1 MFDRGTGV
9 QVCLCFALNACEAVA
24 APAVEQLRSI
34 DAERLDAE
42 RLDAERLDAIEATDS
57 IEMTELS
64 VIDQPLEP
72 ANDEVVPLAANW
84 RLPAHEPG
92 PLPGWVRHQTLPGET
107 IEQLALRYGVR
118 PERIREWNE
127 LAADEQPHAWRP
139 EPLRVYA
146 RRHPPPSERLEHLV
160 VAGDTWGGLS
170 RRYGV
175 DYRQLRSRNVGEL
188 GRELELGERVEIWI
202 DPIVFDS
209 IVHDTPANE
218 RARLVRPGAH
228 GVGTP
233 QAGSL
238 VAGVQIPPGE
248 GYELRYPN
256 SAYGTTFAVREA
268 ITALDHFAATSDF
281 PYPLRVGTMSRQR
294 GGEIGGHL
302 SHQTGRDL
310 DIRLPLR
317 EDIPQSLS
325 PTLRR
330 IDWTTTWELVR
341 AFATTAEI
349 QVIFLDYAAQR
360 RLYRAAQAIGA
371 SEAELDAMLQYP
383 RGSKASL
390 GVIRHSPG
398 HDGHIHV
405 RFACGPAE
413 PECADE

>member
-1 MFDRGTGV
+1 MVDWGTGV
-9 QVCLCFALNACEAVA
+9 QVGLCLALNACQTTA
-24 APAVEQLRSI
+24 APAVELRSI
-34 DAERLDAE
+34 HAEQPDHAVMVE
-42 RLDAERLDAIEATDS
+42 RANTTDS
-57 IEMTELS
+57 IGSIGSIELS

-72 ANDEVVPLAANW
+72 AVDEVVSLAASW
-84 RLPAHEPG
+84 RMPAHEPG
-92 PLPGWVRHQTLPGET
+92 PLPGWLHHRTLQGET
-107 IEQLALRYGVR
+107 IEQLALRYGVQ
-118 PERIREWNE
+118 PERIREWND

-139 EPLRVYA
+139 EPLRIYA
-146 RRHPPPSERLEHLV
+146 SRHPPPCELLEHVV
-160 VAGDTWGGLS
+160 VAGDTWGSLS
-170 RRYGV
+170 RGHGV
-175 DYRQLRSRNVGEL
+175 DYRQLRSRNVGAL

-209 IVHDTPANE
+209 IVHDAPVNE

-228 GVGTP
+228 SVGTP

-268 ITALDHFAATSDF
+268 IAALDHFAATSDF
-281 PYPLRVGTMSRQR
+281 PFPLRVGTMSRQR
-294 GGEIGGHL
+294 GGDIGGHL

-330 IDWTTTWELVR
+330 VDWTTTWELVR
-341 AFATTAEI
+341 AFATRAQV
-349 QVIFLDYAAQR
+349 QVIFLDYDAQR
-360 RLYRAAQAIGA
+360 RLHRAALAAGA
-371 SEAELDAMLQYP
+371 SETELDEMLQYP

-390 GVIRHSPG
+390 GLIRHSPG

-405 RFACGPAE
+405 RFPCGPAE